1 MQRREFITLLGGT
14 VATWPLAARAAMPV
28 IRFLRSTSIESSMH
42 LVTAFRQ
49 GLKEAGYSEGQNV
62 VIEYRSAEGQYDRLT
77 ELATDL
83 VRRRVEVIVATG
95 GPGLALA
102 AKSATSTIPIIFT
115 SPDPVKAGLVA
126 SLNQPGGNATGVS
139 TLSTDLGSKRLGL
152 LHELAPNATTIAV
165 LNNPKSPDVADYL
178 QDVQSAA
185 RSLGLQMRVL
195 NAVNEG
201 RLRVTATGRAS
212 RRISRQCVRGHRNPH
227 QPQKE
232 GPHGQPRRK
241 QMEPA
246 RVSARSHSG
255 RDGGHSRPEIR
266 VGGR

>member
-1 MQRREFITLLGGT
+1 MQRREFITVLGGT
-14 VATWPLAARAAMPV
+14 VATWPLAARAQQAAMPV
-28 IRFLRSTSIESSMH
+28 IRFLRSTSIERSMH

-49 GLKEAGYSEGQNV
+49 DLKEAGYSEGQNV

-77 ELATDL
+77 E
-83 VRRRVEVIVATG
+83 
-95 GPGLALA
+95 LA

-255 RDGGHSRPEIR
+255 RNGGHSRPEIR